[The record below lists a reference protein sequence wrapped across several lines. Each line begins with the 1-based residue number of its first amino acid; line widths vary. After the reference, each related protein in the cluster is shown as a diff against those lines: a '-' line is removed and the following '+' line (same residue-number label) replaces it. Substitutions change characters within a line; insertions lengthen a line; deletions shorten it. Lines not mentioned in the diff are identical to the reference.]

1 MAANNFGKVPTPGEL
16 TEADQKILDLA
27 EQAFDVV
34 GEALQHSRFKQGIT
48 HAMHVVGEAN
58 AYVAEMQPWK
68 LAKVIKTAK
77 AGAGTDSATDAADVA
92 ALEDRLATVL
102 WVALQVVSDANT
114 LLTPYIPNI
123 AQQVHETL
131 GRTGVWAAHPQVVE
145 VTDDM
150 PVDVVGVGVP
160 QAGRTYPVIMG
171 DYGNQQAVWRRTPV
185 EPGVAL
191 QKPKPLIAK
200 LDPEL
205 GETGPEWAPVSGR
218 A

>member
-1 MAANNFGKVPTPGEL
+1 LG
-16 TEADQKILDLA
+16 D
-27 EQAFDVV
+27 
-34 GEALQHSRFKQGIT
+34 
-48 HAMHVVGEAN
+48 
-58 AYVAEMQPWK
+58 
-68 LAKVIKTAK
+68 
-77 AGAGTDSATDAADVA
+77 AGTGGGEREAIK
-92 ALEDRLATVL
+92 
-102 WVALQVVSDANT
+102 
-114 LLTPYIPNI
+114 LLRQ
-123 AQQVHETL
+123 AHL
-131 GRTGVWAAHPQVVE
+131 GRRGEE
-145 VTDDM
+145 VGDM
-150 PVDVVGVGVP
+150 AQRRDLLGDRRHDCGVGVP

>member
-1 MAANNFGKVPTPGEL
+1 M
-16 TEADQKILDLA
+16 
-27 EQAFDVV
+27 
-34 GEALQHSRFKQGIT
+34 
-48 HAMHVVGEAN
+48 
-58 AYVAEMQPWK
+58 
-68 LAKVIKTAK
+68 
-77 AGAGTDSATDAADVA
+77 
-92 ALEDRLATVL
+92 L

>member
-1 MAANNFGKVPTPGEL
+1 
-16 TEADQKILDLA
+16 
-27 EQAFDVV
+27 VV

-68 LAKVIKTAK
+68 LAKAIKTAK
-77 AGAGTDSATDAADVA
+77 AGAAAGAGVDSATDAEDVV

-145 VTDDM
+145 VADDM
-150 PVDVVGVGVP
+150 PADVVGVGVP

-185 EPGVAL
+185 EPGTAL

-205 GETGPEWAPVSGR
+205 GETGPKWAPVSGK